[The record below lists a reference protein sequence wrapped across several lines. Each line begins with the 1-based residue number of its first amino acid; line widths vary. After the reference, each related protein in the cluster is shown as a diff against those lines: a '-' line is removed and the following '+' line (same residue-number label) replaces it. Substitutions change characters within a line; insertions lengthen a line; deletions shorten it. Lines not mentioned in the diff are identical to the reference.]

1 MLKIKKDRK
10 MHKNIGQIKKFKNSN
25 LSFGLFGIKALESGY
40 IKKEQIEAARQGITR
55 QIKPFGYF

>member
-1 MLKIKKDRK
+1 